1 MVTVLGQA
9 FEKSV
14 RVMNDPNPKLSA
26 AGHAIVG
33 VRERENADFN
43 IRPDAHLPQD
53 APSTPETLKKYR
65 KSHVNEPGKIQ
76 KHWGLAE
83 DPAPFP
89 KGYSYGKS
97 TYTSEHVG
105 QVVKAQNLSGLA
117 DKFNDIKEDKYAS
130 HQREPLGK
138 GFTRS
143 YQWPEKTQSGAIA
156 CGVPTSGLESAKEM
170 IYPMGGAHVT
180 DDKEVH
186 EMYKKTHGNYD
197 PGEQK
202 QRNY

>member
-1 MVTVLGQA
+1 M
-9 FEKSV
+9 
-14 RVMNDPNPKLSA
+14 
-26 AGHAIVG
+26 
-33 VRERENADFN
+33 
-43 IRPDAHLPQD
+43 HLPKD
-53 APSTPETLKKYR
+53 TPSTPEGLKKYR

-76 KHWGLAE
+76 KHWGLADDGE
-83 DPAPFP
+83 PFP
-89 KGYSYGKS
+89 KGYSYGKP
-97 TYTSEHVG
+97 TYISEHVG

-143 YQWPEKTQSGAIA
+143 YQWPDKTGQGTIA
-156 CGVPTSGLESAKEM
+156 FGVPTSGLESAKEM
-170 IYPMGGAHVT
+170 IYPMGGAYISK
-180 DDKEVH
+180 DPEVH

-202 QRNY
+202 